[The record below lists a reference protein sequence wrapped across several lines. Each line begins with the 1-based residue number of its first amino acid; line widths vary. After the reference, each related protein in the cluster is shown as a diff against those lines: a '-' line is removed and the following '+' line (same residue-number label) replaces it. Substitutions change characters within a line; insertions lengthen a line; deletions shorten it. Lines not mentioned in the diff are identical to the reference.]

1 MTAND
6 GGAFTIRRATHDDV
20 EAVQRLFR
28 TTVLTVNATDYTPDE
43 VADWAACGDD
53 KERWHGFI
61 DTLHFVVAVD
71 GAGEVA
77 GYASLRGDGYLHS
90 LFTHRDWQ
98 GRGVATALLG
108 EVERHAVQSGISL
121 IRTEA
126 SITARPFFE
135 RRGYVVEVE
144 QKALARRLWM
154 TNFRMWKRLEQTH

>member
-1 MTAND
+1 MKKFKLLAMAAAVMLTATC
-6 GGAFTIRRATHDDV
+6 FT
-20 EAVQRLFR
+20 
-28 TTVLTVNATDYTPDE
+28 
-43 VADWAACGDD
+43 ACGDD
-53 KERWHGFI
+53 EERWHGFI

-135 RRGYVVEVE
+135 RRGYVVEAE